1 LNAYYV
7 ISIDVDRNAL
17 KILEK
22 NIKTLDLDHVIFPIN
37 ADIESIEI
45 STRNIPESVKITTI
59 MNPPF
64 GVQKKAADRPFLAK
78 AFSFSD
84 VVYSIHLEGEK
95 IQNFITN
102 YIKKFNWKI
111 DNILPFTL
119 LLEKSFKF
127 HTQKTRKIDVS
138 VYRFIKKEKK

>member
-1 LNAYYV
+1 M
-7 ISIDVDRNAL
+7 
-17 KILEK
+17 
-22 NIKTLDLDHVIFPIN
+22 DHVIFPIN

-45 STRNIPESVKITTI
+45 STRNIPENVKITTI

-64 GVQKKAADRPFLAK
+64 GVQTKTADRPFLAK

-84 VVYSIHLEGEK
+84 VVYSIHLAGEK
-95 IQNFITN
+95 IRNFITN

-119 LLEKSFKF
+119 LLEKSFQF
-127 HTQKTRKIDVS
+127 HTQKIKKIDVS
-138 VYRFIKKEKK
+138 VYRFIKKEKKN